1 MKEKA
6 LPYSSTKFLQ
16 AIGFSVQHTQYFYDE
31 RRKELVMNGQMG
43 GGRLVYEWM
52 VGVDGCVYES
62 MS

>member
-43 GGRLVYEWM
+43 GGRLVY
-52 VGVDGCVYES
+52 G
-62 MS
+62 